1 MSLSLR
7 EVSNKACEVLM
18 SWCDCVLLRIRP
30 GRGQTLVPHLW
41 SVYGPLVLPTRLIS
55 LLMDSTKKGMTLFLS
70 TFSADVLVQAVKKK
84 SSHRSSTI

>member
-7 EVSNKACEVLM
+7 EVSNKACDVLM
-18 SWCDCVLLRIRP
+18 FWCDCVLLSP
-30 GRGQTLVPHLW
+30 DRGHILVPHLW

-70 TFSADVLVQAVKKK
+70 TFSADVLVQAVIK
-84 SSHRSSTI
+84 SSLRSSTI